1 MDELET
7 RLRDGLTALAEPVRP
22 TVEAE
27 ALFVPGEQRRAR
39 RRLTALAGGA
49 AAVLVIG
56 LALGAMPGLR
66 GIPSVVVATPSPIAT
81 ASATPTTLPSQSPHG
96 GNVDL
101 KLISHGVIDRV
112 DIMTERTPRGLK
124 LRLSMVGTNGLVLHT
139 WTGEATPGQRFEVA
153 ADYGVKLRIG
163 VLDHEVADL
172 NLISGSSR
180 PGSLRWM
187 YELIP
192 GGEGTVYYAMAD
204 DGSDPNIADVLWRSP
219 SGDYFDATGKR
230 LTSARVKLADYS
242 GWLYL
247 DLARKVVRYQLG
259 EWANRLNLDEAELD
273 CRSLSNSDDKSS
285 TTALEICLLPKGAT
299 GITPALRAGG
309 EHWETYGLED
319 WTVLVVTGSAPDASM
334 IASVTYYQPGGAKV
348 VEKLP

>member
-7 RLRDGLTALAEPVRP
+7 RMHAGLTQLAEPM
-22 TVEAE
+22 AE
-27 ALFVPGEQRRAR
+27 APELEQVVSRGRQLRQRRR
-39 RRLTALAGGA
+39 IGALAGGA
-49 AAVLVIG
+49 ASVLAIG

-66 GIPSVVVATPSPIAT
+66 GIPPVVVATPSPMAT
-81 ASATPTTLPSQSPHG
+81 TSATPTTLPSQPPHG

-101 KLISHGVIDRV
+101 KLMSHGVIDRV
-112 DIMTERTPRGLK
+112 DIMVDRTSRGMK
-124 LRLSMVGTNGLVLHT
+124 LRLTMIGTNGLVLHT
-139 WTGEATPGQRFEVA
+139 WTGEATPSQRFEVA

-187 YELIP
+187 YQLIP

-230 LTSARVKLADYS
+230 LTSARVKLAGFS

-247 DLARKVVRYQLG
+247 DSARKVIRYQLG
-259 EWANRLNLDEAELD
+259 TQANRLNLGESVMD
-273 CRSLSNSDDKSS
+273 CHFSSDSDDNG
-285 TTALEICLLPKGAT
+285 TTTSFEICLLPKGAT
-299 GITPALRAGG
+299 GIEPTLGVGG

-334 IASVTYYQPGGAKV
+334 ITSVTYHQPGGAKV
-348 VEKLP
+348 VEKLQ